1 MANLL
6 PFNFTFPKPTH
17 LSDEINTK
25 LDFKNLPTSFKK
37 PFLIRDAF
45 NLIDY
50 SNLDDT
56 DNLPMQH
63 NPKTIER
70 FKYIQEGKN
79 IQECIE
85 SLPKHLQI
93 SKFYSRGNTMRLK
106 MDALSPTLVP
116 RHSNFPL
123 HPTEHRSITIREA
136 ATITGFPIYYK
147 FFGSHT
153 KRCEQ
158 VGNAVPIALS
168 SAIAKEVKRFLDS
181 LKPKTIFL

>member
-25 LDFKNLPTSFKK
+25 LDFKDLPTSFRK

-50 SNLDDT
+50 SNSDDT

-106 MDALSPTLVP
+106 MDALAPTLVP
-116 RHSNFPL
+116 GHIVISPYTQQSIEASPLEKQQPLPAFLFLTNFL
-123 HPTEHRSITIREA
+123 A
-136 ATITGFPIYYK
+136 
-147 FFGSHT
+147 HT
-153 KRCEQ
+153 PSVANKWAMLC
-158 VGNAVPIALS
+158 LS
-168 SAIAKEVKRFLDS
+168 LYPVRLLRK
-181 LKPKTIFL
+181 LKDF